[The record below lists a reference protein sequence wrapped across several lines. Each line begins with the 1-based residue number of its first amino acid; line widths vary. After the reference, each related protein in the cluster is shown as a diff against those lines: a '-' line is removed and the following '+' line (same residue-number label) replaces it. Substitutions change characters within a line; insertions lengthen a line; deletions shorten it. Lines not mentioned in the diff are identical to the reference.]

1 MTLHFLC
8 RQLRDLKRSESGVA
22 AIELALAAPLLAL
35 LLLGGIDLTRYTL
48 AVHKVMGIGFAV
60 SDVASQ
66 YKAKELNTQALNQI
80 YRISSENFSSY
91 VSGSTGVTMLTSVYL
106 ADDGSVKVRWQ
117 CKSASV
123 ADWRS
128 KIGSPGGAA
137 AFDKNMLIDSNDN
150 IIISEVYYK
159 YSPMFTLFSTTKIDI
174 YSKAMFRP
182 RLGGLTDNPC
192 S

>member
-1 MTLHFLC
+1 M
-8 RQLRDLKRSESGVA
+8 
-22 AIELALAAPLLAL
+22 AAPLLSL
-35 LLLGGIDLTRYTL
+35 LLLGGTDLARYTL

-66 YKAKELNTQALNQI
+66 YKADELSDKALDQI
-80 YRISSENFSSY
+80 YRISSENLSSY

-106 ADDGSVKVRWQ
+106 ASNGAVKVRWQ
-117 CKSASV
+117 CKSATVSG
-123 ADWRS
+123 WSS

-137 AFDKNMLIDSNDN
+137 SVDKNMLLDENDN

-159 YSPMFTLFSTTKIDI
+159 YTPLFKLFSTSTIDI

-182 RLGGLTDNPC
+182 RLGGLTTKPC

>member
-1 MTLHFLC
+1 MTLHSLA
-8 RQLRDLKRSESGVA
+8 RQLRQLKRSDSGVA
-22 AIELALAAPLLAL
+22 AVELALASPLLAL
-35 LLLGGIDLTRYTL
+35 LLLGGADLTRYTL
-48 AVHKVMGIGFAV
+48 AVHKVMGISFAV

-66 YKAKELNTQALNQI
+66 YKGDELNDKALNQV

-106 ADDGSVKVRWQ
+106 ASDGAVKVRWQ
-117 CKSASV
+117 CKSATV
-123 ADWRS
+123 AGWAS
-128 KIGSPGGAA
+128 KIGSTGGNAD
-137 AFDKNMLIDSNDN
+137 FDKNMLLDINDN

-159 YSPMFTLFSTTKIDI
+159 YSPLFKLFSTSKIDV

-182 RLGGLTDNPC
+182 RLGGLTTKPC